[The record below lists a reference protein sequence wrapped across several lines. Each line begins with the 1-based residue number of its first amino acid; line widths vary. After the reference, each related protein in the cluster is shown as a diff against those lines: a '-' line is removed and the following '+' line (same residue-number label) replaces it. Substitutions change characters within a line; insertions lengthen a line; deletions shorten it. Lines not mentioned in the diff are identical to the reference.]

1 MTFRQSRTI
10 PFDQGSGP
18 TLICTFCINSLS
30 FPLFPLAT
38 FSRFL
43 GVHLFPF
50 PRFALQRV
58 FCAKITA
65 ERMSKATG
73 VGVGQRA
80 PDFMLRDG
88 ADQDWKLSD
97 QRGKVVVLLF
107 YPGDETPICT
117 RQMCSVRDRWDDY
130 SATGE
135 EVVGISTDSVES
147 HKKFAE
153 HHDLPLRLLSDAGGD
168 VARMYGAQSLIPGKV
183 ARSVFVIDANGVIR
197 YRDVRPLG
205 LFRPKD
211 EDVIRAIREAQK
223 AVGSRQ

>member
-1 MTFRQSRTI
+1 
-10 PFDQGSGP
+10 
-18 TLICTFCINSLS
+18 
-30 FPLFPLAT
+30 
-38 FSRFL
+38 
-43 GVHLFPF
+43 
-50 PRFALQRV
+50 
-58 FCAKITA
+58 
-65 ERMSKATG
+65 MSKASNAD
-73 VGVGQRA
+73 VGQPA
-80 PDFMLRDG
+80 PDFKLRDG
-88 ADQDWKLSD
+88 SDQEWELAQ

-130 SATGE
+130 SATGA

-153 HHDLPLRLLSDAGGD
+153 HHDLPLLLLSDAGGN

-183 ARSVFVIDANGVIR
+183 ARSVFVIDADGIVR

-211 EDVIRAIREAQK
+211 EDVIRAIREAQGK
-223 AVGSRQ
+223 AVGSRQTF